1 MLGDKKHMYYMM
13 KKVISFKN
21 KFYILFHSNW
31 DMSYR
36 KLNIQLKSSSGAA

>member
-1 MLGDKKHMYYMM
+1 MFGDKKQMYYIM
-13 KKVISFKN
+13 KKVISFIN
-21 KFYILFHSNW
+21 KYFILFHSNW